1 MTQKVPLVVS
11 ACLLG
16 LKTKYNGGDNRREE
30 VLALENSCLFVPICP
45 EQLGGLPTPRAP
57 AEIQGGDGHDVL
69 AGSATVT
76 TRAGKDCTAA
86 FISGAR
92 QSLEVAKLV
101 GAQVALLKAR
111 SPSCGSDCI
120 YNGQFNGTTTGG
132 DGVTAACFRQAG
144 LTVFT
149 EETIADLR
157 RLLSQS

>member
-1 MTQKVPLVVS
+1 
-11 ACLLG
+11 
-16 LKTKYNGGDNRREE
+16 
-30 VLALENSCLFVPICP
+30 
-45 EQLGGLPTPRAP
+45 
-57 AEIQGGDGHDVL
+57 L

-132 DGVTAACFRQAG
+132 DGVTAAWFRQAG

-157 RLLSQS
+157 RLLSQKGS